1 MKKCFALLSAIATG
15 MLLSPFVIIMLSVL
29 LFLFL
34 IPVNMLLNNAD
45 LRSFERGFAAIEH
58 PLSTKSLATSSRT
71 GNLGCA
77 SNHCDY
83 FVGNL
88 RSTSLSREALLAH
101 YGDMTISSP
110 PDPYFKEPTEI
121 QLWFFDEEVPEC
133 EPEVDGL
140 FNEPEHWGVD
150 LSEHADKTLYIAFAE
165 AAGAPPGADIR
176 CH

>member
-1 MKKCFALLSAIATG
+1 MKRLVSAIVWLTGKFTTVTAWLVLSYLALLAFG
-15 MLLSPFVIIMLSVL
+15 VI
-29 LFLFL
+29 
-34 IPVNMLLNNAD
+34 VNMLLNNAT
-45 LRSFERGFAAIEH
+45 LRTFERHFTAVAH
-58 PLSTKSLATSSRT
+58 PASSESLATSSRT

-101 YGDMTISSP
+101 YGNMTIPSP
-110 PDPYFKEPTEI
+110 PDPYFEEPTEI
-121 QLWFFDEEVPEC
+121 QLWFFEKEVPEC
-133 EPEVDGL
+133 EPEVDRL
-140 FNEPEHWGVD
+140 FNEPENWRVD
-150 LSEHADKTLYIAFAE
+150 LSEYADKTLYIAFAE

>member
-1 MKKCFALLSAIATG
+1 MKKFFALLSAIAIG

-29 LFLFL
+29 LFVCL
-34 IPVNMLLNNAD
+34 IPVSMLLNNAD
-45 LRSFERGFAAIEH
+45 LRAFEHSFAAIEH
-58 PLSTKSLATSSRT
+58 PLSTESIATSSRV

-101 YGDMTISSP
+101 YGDTTIPPP
-110 PDPYFKEPTEI
+110 PDPYFEEPTEI
-121 QLWFFDEEVPEC
+121 QLWFFEKEVPEC
-133 EPEVDGL
+133 ELEVDRL
-140 FNEPEHWGVD
+140 FNEPENWRVD
-150 LSEHADKTLYIAFAE
+150 LSKYADKTLYIAFAE
-165 AAGAPPGADIR
+165 AVGASPGADIR